1 MSADREYPQLVADR
15 LRSALDEI
23 ELGIV
28 LLDSD
33 LRLTFVN
40 RAFLRIYHLADK
52 SSVSGL
58 DFEGLMRFV
67 VRQRRFLSPARFNA
81 YVKKRAN
88 EVRPESRTRAIS
100 DGRRQVI
107 QWCKHYPP
115 AVRIVYAG
123 DRSGATGRQA
133 QGNGGGRRHDQVFNR
148 RRSYRSPK

>member
-1 MSADREYPQLVADR
+1 MLMSADHEFPQQAADR
-15 LRSALDEI
+15 LRSAIDEI

-67 VRQRRFLSPARFNA
+67 VRQ
-81 YVKKRAN
+81 
-88 EVRPESRTRAIS
+88 
-100 DGRRQVI
+100 G
-107 QWCKHYPP
+107 
-115 AVRIVYAG
+115 
-123 DRSGATGRQA
+123 
-133 QGNGGGRRHDQVFNR
+133 VF
-148 RRSYRSPK
+148 

>member
-88 EVRPESRTRAIS
+88 EVRAGIETRAIS
-100 DGRRQVI
+100 G
-107 QWCKHYPP
+107 WTT
-115 AVRIVYAG
+115 A
-123 DRSGATGRQA
+123 RS
-133 QGNGGGRRHDQVFNR
+133 FE
-148 RRSYRSPK
+148 